1 MFMLEPFAAIKN
13 RHGAAVVRGL
23 KDANGQTTFV
33 CLLRVG
39 VGSVSRANARRRR
52 GCAEGGE
59 PRGFDGRAPGGGC
72 GNGVTDHLGGFHP
85 ADSDDHAIHRGYR
98 ETR

>member
-1 MFMLEPFAAIKN
+1 MFMLDPVRCHKN
-13 RHGAAVVRGL
+13 RRGAAVVRGPE
-23 KDANGQTTFV
+23 DANGQTTFV

-59 PRGFDGRAPGGGC
+59 PRGFDGRAPGSGR
-72 GNGVTDHLGGFHP
+72 GNGVTDHLSGFHP